1 MPPNKA
7 MQLTKP
13 GQIGA
18 SQLIASVRQTSWSG
32 SSGLNRQP
40 TSTCPRWHDMVGL
53 LEGKGWSQE
62 RSYAR

>member
-18 SQLIASVRQTSWSG
+18 SQLTPVFDR
-32 SSGLNRQP
+32 R
-40 TSTCPRWHDMVGL
+40 VGA
-53 LEGKGWSQE
+53 G
-62 RSYAR
+62 AAD